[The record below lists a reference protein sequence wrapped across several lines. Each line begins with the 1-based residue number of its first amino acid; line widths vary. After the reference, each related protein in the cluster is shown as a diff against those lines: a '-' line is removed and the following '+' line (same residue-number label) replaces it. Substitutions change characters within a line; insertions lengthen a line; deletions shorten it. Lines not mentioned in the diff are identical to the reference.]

1 MNCHASVTQAARW
14 QAGSCCCNYGIR
26 STVAR
31 IWACLQKLLS
41 ELPSILNWALAGLDR
56 LRARGYFVQPASAR
70 QAVDELE
77 ELASPMIAFR
87 AARCIVGADERAD
100 CDSLYLDWVS
110 WCREQGR
117 SQPGSKAIFSR
128 DLHAAIPG
136 LQSDSAV
143 GQRRQPAA
151 QVPRRRADRRG
162 NRDASERPGSASGA
176 TRMTP
181 LPSRWSAMRGCGPL
195 TVRHAGRRNSL
206 IVHGSPPCPLKSENP
221 RARKSRYNSMCI
233 SVGSNTMGWQADMAN
248 SAEPRAAPAT
258 PAHAAPVVPA
268 SGGSVSAAD
277 TIPTGI
283 MTPVIIS
290 NVMITGG
297 IITRVGK
304 GAEAAPRAN
313 PQNAKIAELP
323 NSI

>member
-1 MNCHASVTQAARW
+1 MSN
-14 QAGSCCCNYGIR
+14 
-26 STVAR
+26 
-31 IWACLQKLLS
+31 
-41 ELPSILNWALAGLDR
+41 ELPRLSDASGALASRFVLLQLRHSFYGREDLGLLAETPVRTAEHPELGACWLGSTACAR
-56 LRARGYFVQPASAR
+56 LLLCSRPARGRRWTNLKNWRVR
-70 QAVDELE
+70 LV
-77 ELASPMIAFR
+77 AFR

-151 QVPRRRADRRG
+151 QVPRRPADRRG

-206 IVHGSPPCPLKSENP
+206 IVHGSPPCPLESENP
-221 RARKSRYNSMCI
+221 RARKSRYDSMCI
-233 SVGSNTMGWQADMAN
+233 SVGSNTMGWQADMAD
-248 SAEPRAAPAT
+248 
-258 PAHAAPVVPA
+258 
-268 SGGSVSAAD
+268 SGGATRGARHSGAHGAGGR
-277 TIPTGI
+277 GI
-283 MTPVIIS
+283 
-290 NVMITGG
+290 
-297 IITRVGK
+297 RWVGFR
-304 GAEAAPRAN
+304 G
-313 PQNAKIAELP
+313 
-323 NSI
+323 

>member
-1 MNCHASVTQAARW
+1 MLAR
-14 QAGSCCCNYGIR
+14 
-26 STVAR
+26 
-31 IWACLQKLLS
+31 LLS

-77 ELASPMIAFR
+77 ELASLIGAFL

-136 LQSDSAV
+136 YTILAV

-162 NRDASERPGSASGA
+162 KRDASEPPGSASGA

-206 IVHGSPPCPLKSENP
+206 IVHGSPPCPLESEI
-221 RARKSRYNSMCI
+221 RALGR
-233 SVGSNTMGWQADMAN
+233 
-248 SAEPRAAPAT
+248 
-258 PAHAAPVVPA
+258 VV
-268 SGGSVSAAD
+268 
-277 TIPTGI
+277 TT
-283 MTPVIIS
+283 
-290 NVMITGG
+290 
-297 IITRVGK
+297 
-304 GAEAAPRAN
+304 
-313 PQNAKIAELP
+313 
-323 NSI
+323 